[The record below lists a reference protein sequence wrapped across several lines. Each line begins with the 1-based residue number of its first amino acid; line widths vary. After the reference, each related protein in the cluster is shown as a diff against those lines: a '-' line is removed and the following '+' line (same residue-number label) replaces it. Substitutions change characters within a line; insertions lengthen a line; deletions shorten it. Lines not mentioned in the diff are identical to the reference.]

1 MKKSELKTGDVVQYP
16 DGEYRMY
23 LQGMGF
29 FNPAN
34 IGFASEY
41 FLDEDLRL
49 DGAKVKTVYRPK
61 DAYDVNAFLRDGKKA
76 INKFTLVYPVHP
88 RWMENPEEKLA
99 EGMLFIINDPDE
111 EFEKMVLMQI
121 DIGKFKLFSPGSCN
135 RVSDKVFTIEDTL
148 EDFDKSMLEM
158 GYEITGMKR
167 NARIVFVV
175 E

>member
-29 FNPAN
+29 FNPAD
-34 IGFASEY
+34 IGFASEA
-41 FLDEDLRL
+41 FLDEDLRSG
-49 DGAKVKTVYRPK
+49 GAKVKTVYRPK
-61 DAYDVNAFLRDGKKA
+61 DAYDVNAFLREGEKE
-76 INKFTLVYPVHP
+76 ISRFTLVYPVHP
-88 RWMENPEEKLA
+88 RWMKNPEEKLA
-99 EGMLFIINDPDE
+99 EGMLFTIDDSNE
-111 EFEKMVLMQI
+111 ELEKMVLMQVEM
-121 DIGKFKLFSPGSCN
+121 GKFKLFSPGRCN

-148 EDFDKSMLEM
+148 EEFHKNMLEM